1 MCRWPSGGRLRRPK
15 RLAGDKG
22 YSYRGVRKWLRDRRI
37 QDVIAQRKDQVGRSD
52 GNRDFDKPTYRRRNI
67 IERVVGWLKESR
79 RIATRFE
86 KLAVCYLAMV
96 TLGMILRLLGVF

>member
-1 MCRWPSGGRLRRPK
+1 MKRPK

-22 YSYRGVRKWLRDRRI
+22 YSYRGVRKWLRARRI

-52 GNRDFDKPTYRRRNI
+52 GNRDFDKRAYRRRNI
-67 IERVVGWLKESR
+67 IERVIGWLKESR

-96 TLGMILRLLGVF
+96 TLGMILRLLGAF